1 MVSYQKENDNY
12 SYFAV
17 FIDIFTR
24 YLFTY
29 PMKSLT
35 GVEMVSV
42 MQEILRTQEKNPKIL
57 RTDRGSECHNKDV
70 ERFLSQ
76 EKIKHVFTYYETKA
90 NYAERV
96 IKTIKLKMFKY
107 FTANETYRW
116 IDELKNIT
124 YAYNSSNH
132 RSIKMSPAE
141 ALVADNYVLWQN
153 QYREIQKPKK
163 PKKSSKKFGTKK
175 F

>member
-1 MVSYQKENDNY
+1 MRRHFKRPRVLAFFKNYQWDSDTANMVSYQKENDNY

-24 YLFTY
+24 FLFTY

-42 MQEILRTQEKNPKIL
+42 MQEILKNQKKNPKIL
-57 RTDRGSECHNKDV
+57 RTDRGSEYLNKDV
-70 ERFLSQ
+70 ERFLSR

-90 NYAERV
+90 NYTERL
-96 IKTIKLKMFKY
+96 IKTIKIKIFKY

-116 IDELKNIT
+116 IDELENIT
-124 YAYNSSNH
+124 SSQQVE
-132 RSIKMSPAE
+132 R
-141 ALVADNYVLWQN
+141 
-153 QYREIQKPKK
+153 
-163 PKKSSKKFGTKK
+163 KSMGYKIYSCTL
-175 F
+175 